1 MIQKALAVPFFAYPG
16 FVLRLAYFAFAPFVL
31 AVVALKL
38 PVTGAIVNLVLF
50 LAIFFV
56 RGLLPGVGTQR
67 LFRRIARLEL
77 YYEKHPPKPFLYY
90 VFFPL
95 FAPYWVL
102 YPPAR
107 REIFHYRRLSGVGVG
122 VFLGLKLLDYW
133 RNWHPVIP
141 FRAFAKVAAL
151 GILFELAVFTMFVM
165 PLATTVVTYKRAG
178 ARRRL
183 AVLFVAAFGSLGF
196 SMIGK
201 SLVKRDEVR
210 LDVAIRRGLRVEHRP
225 ELANET
231 LRRALV
237 AAAATLEQP
246 LENVPLGSRAHPIR
260 GRTREAARA
269 ELGTFFRADEIP
281 GFSVF
286 MTRTTSERPALVL
299 FAPSQSKR
307 RPSVWRAL
315 VFTADGAPEMVSER
329 ALFPD
334 GTLP

>member
-16 FVLRLAYFAFAPFVL
+16 FVLRLAYFAVAPFVL
-31 AVVALKL
+31 AVLALKL

-67 LFRRIARLEL
+67 LFRRMARLEL

-95 FAPYWVL
+95 FAPYWVF

-107 REIFHYRRLSGVGVG
+107 REIFHYRRLSGVGVF
-122 VFLGLKLLDYW
+122 VFVGLKLLDYW
-133 RNWHPVIP
+133 RNWHPIIP
-141 FRAFAKVAAL
+141 FRAFAKVAAI
-151 GILFELAVFTMFVM
+151 GIVFELAVFAMIVM

-183 AVLFVAAFGSLGF
+183 IVLFIAAAASLGF
-196 SMIGK
+196 SMLGK

-225 ELANET
+225 EQADET
-231 LRRALV
+231 MRRALV

-246 LENVPLGSRAHPIR
+246 PEEIPVGGRTNRIR
-260 GRTREAARA
+260 GRTRDVARG
-269 ELGTFFRADEIP
+269 ELGAFFRPDEIP
-281 GFSVF
+281 GFSLF
-286 MTRTTSERPALVL
+286 MTRTTDDRPALVL

-307 RPSVWRAL
+307 RAPVWRAL
-315 VFTADGAPEMVSER
+315 VFAADGTTELVGDR
-329 ALFPD
+329 ARFSD